1 MEEYNFTMGLAS
13 KENTKAT
20 IKNRQECPYKY
31 LKHSDNPRHCL
42 SSKTNTAPR
51 AYCGTFQKAGKINNI
66 YLLTTSSCTFGCSQ
80 GAGQTKET

>member
-66 YLLTTSSCTFGCSQ
+66 YGFFNVSNHCL
-80 GAGQTKET
+80 